1 MRRIGPDKINPRLRQ
16 IERFLDRLPGE
27 MHDEFVKQT
36 PIRTGNA
43 KKSTELK
50 RSEIQGN
57 YAYANRLNKGWS
69 SQAPQG
75 MTDPTVEFARTKL
88 RGLK

>member
-16 IERFLDRLPGE
+16 VERFLRDLPGD

-43 KKSTELK
+43 KRSTELK
-50 RSEIQGN
+50 RDEIQGN

-88 RGLK
+88 RGLR

>member
-1 MRRIGPDKINPRLRQ
+1 MKQIQKFLR
-16 IERFLDRLPGE
+16 DLPGD

-43 KKSTELK
+43 KRSTDLK
-50 RSEIQGN
+50 RGEIQGN

-69 SQAPQG
+69 TQAPEG
-75 MTDPTVEFARTKL
+75 MTDPTIDFARVKL

>member
-50 RSEIQGN
+50 RNEIQGN

>member
-1 MRRIGPDKINPRLRQ
+1 MRRVGQNKMKSRLRE

-43 KKSTELK
+43 KRSTELK
-50 RSEIQGN
+50 RDEIQGN

-69 SQAPQG
+69 RQAPQG
-75 MTDPTVEFARTKL
+75 MTEPTIEFARTKL
-88 RGLK
+88 RGLR